1 VKRLVLMALVV
12 VVASA
17 AVLLAT
23 RGGTPGDGPVFGG
36 TGSGETGQRL
46 GVGEP
51 LSFGYVLLRNRA
63 KTSATLERI
72 RVLGVTGGLEVLGV
86 HTRLVPD
93 EAGRGMFL
101 SAFGYP
107 PAEWSTKPLADQH
120 VVPVGKTFLE
130 DGDPNEGLELV
141 IGVRATR
148 PGVARARAV
157 EFTYTVGGKRYRE
170 VDEGSVYLCTPTE
183 DFTADTCPGEAHEKF
198 DDASVEVRI
207 P

>member
-1 VKRLVLMALVV
+1 MKRFVLLGLVL

-17 AVLLAT
+17 AALLAT
-23 RGGTPGDGPVFGG
+23 RGRTSDDGPVFAG
-36 TGSGETGQRL
+36 TGSSETGQRL

-63 KTSATLERI
+63 KTPATLERV

-93 EAGRGMFL
+93 ETGRGMFL
-101 SAFGYP
+101 AASGYP
-107 PAEWSTKPLADQH
+107 PTEWSTKPLADQH
-120 VVPVGKTFLE
+120 VIPVGKTFLE
-130 DGDPNEGLELV
+130 NGDPNEGLELV
-141 IGVRATR
+141 IGIRASR

-157 EFTYTVGGKRYRE
+157 EFTYRVGGKRYRE
-170 VDEGSVYLCTPTE
+170 IDEGSVYLCAPAE
-183 DFTADTCPGEAHEKF
+183 NFTADSCPGDAHEKF
-198 DDASVEVRI
+198 DDVSAEVKV